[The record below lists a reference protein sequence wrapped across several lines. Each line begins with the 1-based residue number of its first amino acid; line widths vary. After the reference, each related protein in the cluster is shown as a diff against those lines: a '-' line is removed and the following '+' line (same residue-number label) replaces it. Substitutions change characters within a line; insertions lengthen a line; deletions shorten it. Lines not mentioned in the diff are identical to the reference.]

1 VSAPPAERL
10 ISTKITP
17 RYDTYLAQGFA
28 TADFDGQPE
37 PETLQCRN
45 ELDRTNWIGLVIK
58 CQAAVSLGAGDL
70 PIDVPI
76 RCTSNRMYVVTY
88 ADALGRM
95 FDLLNKVGLAQA
107 NWWRLK
113 DEARSKTDWRELEQ
127 IDLEEGW
134 P

>member
-1 VSAPPAERL
+1 M

-17 RYDTYLAQGFA
+17 RYDAYLAQGFA